1 MPQPQTT
8 KKKKFIHIATS
19 FFGMMVGAFFAALA
33 LRVFLVP
40 NELIDGG
47 VVGVSMI
54 LARIYGNSY
63 ISYFLVILNL
73 PFVYLAW
80 RHIRRSFVVHMLAAI
95 FFFAIFL
102 LLLERLPSFSSDVLE
117 AIVIGGAML
126 GAGAGMIIRNGG
138 CTDGTEIM
146 AIIINRKKG
155 FTVGQVI
162 FFLNIFVFG
171 AYGWIFNDWHIALRS
186 LMTYI
191 VAFKTM
197 DLVIAGL
204 EELKSVLIMC
214 SKPEK
219 LSKII
224 THELGLGLTFIKG
237 KGGYSGEDRDI
248 LFIIVER
255 LDLAE
260 LKEIALREDPSA
272 FIAIENLHE
281 VAKAL
286 EPMLGEGEGAKL
298 AWRPSTQVEVRGDEA
313 QQLLKL
319 MDALDDD
326 DDVQTV
332 WGNEKVPDEELEK
345 FA

>member
-1 MPQPQTT
+1 MPQAQTT
-8 KKKKFIHIATS
+8 KKKKLIHIAFS

-80 RHIRRSFVVHMLAAI
+80 RYIRRTFVIHMLAAI
-95 FFFAIFL
+95 MFFAVFL
-102 LLLERLPSFSSDVLE
+102 ILLERLPSFSTDVLE

-255 LDLAE
+255 LDLSE
-260 LKEIALREDPSA
+260 LKEIVLREDPSA

-281 VAKAL
+281 VAYGRTARVALRRKARKAF
-286 EPMLGEGEGAKL
+286 AKGIL
-298 AWRPSTQVEVRGDEA
+298 
-313 QQLLKL
+313 
-319 MDALDDD
+319 
-326 DDVQTV
+326 
-332 WGNEKVPDEELEK
+332 
-345 FA
+345 

>member
-1 MPQPQTT
+1 MVQAQPA
-8 KKKKFIHIATS
+8 KKKFVSVTVS
-19 FFGMMVGAFFAALA
+19 FLSMAVGAFLAALS
-33 LRVFLVP
+33 LRVFLIP

-47 VVGVSMI
+47 VIGVSLI
-54 LARIYGNSY
+54 LGRLYGSSY
-63 ISYFLVILNL
+63 ISLFLLVLNI

-80 RHIRRSFVVHMLAAI
+80 RYIRRSFVIHMLAAI
-95 FFFAIFL
+95 VFFAIFL
-102 LLLERLPSFSSDVLE
+102 ILLGKIPAFPSDALE
-117 AIVIGGAML
+117 AIVIGGAIL
-126 GAGAGMIIRNGG
+126 GAGAGFIIRNGG
-138 CTDGTEIM
+138 CTDGTEIL
-146 AIIINRKKG
+146 AIIINRRKG

-162 FFLNIFVFG
+162 FVINIFIFG

-191 VAFKTM
+191 VAFKMM
-197 DLVIAGL
+197 DIVIAGL

-224 THELGLGLTFIKG
+224 THELGLGLTFLKG

-260 LKEIALREDPSA
+260 LKEIVLREDPSA

-281 VAKAL
+281 VAYGRTARVALRRKAKRSF
-286 EPMLGEGEGAKL
+286 AK
-298 AWRPSTQVEVRGDEA
+298 G
-313 QQLLKL
+313 LL
-319 MDALDDD
+319 
-326 DDVQTV
+326 
-332 WGNEKVPDEELEK
+332 
-345 FA
+345 

>member
-1 MPQPQTT
+1 MVKAQTG
-8 KKKKFIHIATS
+8 KSKAAS
-19 FFGMMVGAFFAALA
+19 FGISLIGMAIGAVLAALA
-33 LRVFLVP
+33 IRVFLVP
-40 NELIDGG
+40 NQLIDGG
-47 VVGVSMI
+47 VIGIALI
-54 LARIYGNSY
+54 LARQYGVH
-63 ISYFLVILNL
+63 FLPTFVILLNI
-73 PFVYLAW
+73 PFIFLAW
-80 RHIRRSFVVHMLAAI
+80 KYIRRSFVLHMLAAI
-95 FFFAIFL
+95 FFFALFL
-102 LLLERLPSFSSDVLE
+102 WLLERLPSFSADVLE

-126 GAGAGMIIRNGG
+126 GAGAGMIIRYGG
-138 CTDGTEIM
+138 CTDGTEIL
-146 AIIINRKKG
+146 AIIINRRKG

-162 FFLNIFVFG
+162 FTINVFVFS
-171 AYGWIFNDWHIALRS
+171 AYGWIFNDWHVALRS

-197 DLVIAGL
+197 DIVIAGL

-260 LKEIALREDPSA
+260 LKEIVLREDPSS

-281 VAKAL
+281 VTYGQTARVALRRKA
-286 EPMLGEGEGAKL
+286 
-298 AWRPSTQVEVRGDEA
+298 RGPFS
-313 QQLLKL
+313 LS
-319 MDALDDD
+319 
-326 DDVQTV
+326 
-332 WGNEKVPDEELEK
+332 
-345 FA
+345 

>member
-1 MPQPQTT
+1 MAQPPSV
-8 KKKKFIHIATS
+8 KKRALHLFYS
-19 FFGMMVGAFFAALA
+19 FVGMAIGAFLAALA
-33 LRVFLVP
+33 IRIFLIP

-47 VVGVSMI
+47 VVGISLI
-54 LARIYGNSY
+54 LGRLYGSSY
-63 ISYFLVILNL
+63 VSYFLILLNL
-73 PFVYLAW
+73 PFVFLAW
-80 RHIRRSFVVHMLAAI
+80 RYIRRTFVVHMLFAI
-95 FFFAIFL
+95 VLFAIFL
-102 LLLERLPSFSSDVLE
+102 IVLQEAPSFAADSLE

-138 CTDGTEIM
+138 CTDGTEIL
-146 AIIINRKKG
+146 AIMVNRRKG

-162 FFLNIFVFG
+162 FVINIFIFG
-171 AYGWIFNDWHIALRS
+171 AYGWIFSDWHIALRS
-186 LMTYI
+186 MMTYI
-191 VAFKTM
+191 VAFKMM
-197 DLVIAGL
+197 DIVIAGL

-260 LKEIALREDPSA
+260 LKEIVLREDSTA

-281 VAKAL
+281 VAYGRTARIALRRKARRSF
-286 EPMLGEGEGAKL
+286 AK
-298 AWRPSTQVEVRGDEA
+298 G
-313 QQLLKL
+313 LL
-319 MDALDDD
+319 
-326 DDVQTV
+326 
-332 WGNEKVPDEELEK
+332 
-345 FA
+345 

>member
-1 MPQPQTT
+1 MPQPTPLSQRM
-8 KKKKFIHIATS
+8 IHQAFS
-19 FFGMMVGAFFAALA
+19 YFGMAIGAFLAALA
-33 LRVFLVP
+33 IRIFLTP

-47 VVGVSMI
+47 VIGVSMI
-54 LARIYGNSY
+54 LARLFGWSY
-63 ISYFLVILNL
+63 LSFFLLILNI

-80 RHIRRSFVVHMLAAI
+80 RYIRRAFVINMLSAI
-95 FFFAIFL
+95 LFFALFLFL
-102 LLLERLPSFSSDVLE
+102 LESFPSFGADQLE

-126 GAGAGMIIRNGG
+126 GAGAGMIIRHGG
-138 CTDGTEIM
+138 CIDGTEIL
-146 AIIINRKKG
+146 AILINKKKG

-162 FFLNIFVFG
+162 LVINFFVFT
-171 AYGWIFNDWHIALRS
+171 AYGWIFSDWHIALRS

-191 VAFKTM
+191 VAFKMM

-214 SKPEK
+214 SKPDK
-219 LSKII
+219 LSNLI

-260 LKEIALREDPSA
+260 LKELILREDPSA

-281 VAKAL
+281 VAYGKTARVAL
-286 EPMLGEGEGAKL
+286 KRRAK
-298 AWRPSTQVEVRGDEA
+298 T
-313 QQLLKL
+313 
-319 MDALDDD
+319 
-326 DDVQTV
+326 
-332 WGNEKVPDEELEK
+332 
-345 FA
+345 FAKRLF